1 MQRCEEALYAES
13 STVGGQPVSMPRD
26 LLEATVQLDTMLRKL
41 EVAILDVVTDVNNKK
56 KVGFERGGGDNHLFF
71 FPVSLSSH
79 LLFLLHVFFVAGG
92 FLMYMTL
99 ELEVPILDIITDVN
113 TGKKKVTLLVETL
126 KKIVGVGC
134 VWANV

>member
-56 KVGFERGGGDNHLFF
+56 KVGFEEGGGDNHLFF
-71 FPVSLSSH
+71 FLSLC
-79 LLFLLHVFFVAGG
+79 LLICCFF
-92 FLMYMTL
+92 FMSL
-99 ELEVPILDIITDVN
+99 
-113 TGKKKVTLLVETL
+113 LLV
-126 KKIVGVGC
+126 GF
-134 VWANV
+134 

>member
-56 KVGFERGGGDNHLFF
+56 KVGFERVGAEIITSPPL
-71 FPVSLSSH
+71 PPLSSH
-79 LLFLLHVFFVAGG
+79 LLFLLHVFFV
-92 FLMYMTL
+92 
-99 ELEVPILDIITDVN
+99 VD
-113 TGKKKVTLLVETL
+113 
-126 KKIVGVGC
+126 GC
-134 VWANV
+134 

>member
-56 KVGFERGGGDNHLFF
+56 KVGFEKGGGGRDNHLFF
-71 FPVSLSSH
+71 LFPSLC
-79 LLFLLHVFFVAGG
+79 LLISCLFFMS
-92 FLMYMTL
+92 L
-99 ELEVPILDIITDVN
+99 
-113 TGKKKVTLLVETL
+113 LLV
-126 KKIVGVGC
+126 GF
-134 VWANV
+134 